1 MLLFLL
7 STFHKL
13 TCQETPVC
21 QKALVCQEAPVCLES
36 PVCQD
41 TLCFW
46 NYDLSRHANLSRYS
60 NRLRTLWSV
69 KTLQLVKTKYTVQ
82 TICIGIWTFANCIW
96 PFSCW
101 LTAADMQMPKCKI
114 PITYC
119 KILIAYCKLL
129 QTKWP
134 NNISISS
141 QFSYELDSIELHS
154 CFGVSLNFWKSFHVF
169 PHFQLKDVSIFRPAS
184 NPCLKLEDE
193 PAWRAQCAMTLFFK
207 DGSWIKNLNCFCA
220 FQKQSCPIP
229 YAKRGA

>member
-82 TICIGIWTFANCIW
+82 TICIGIWTFENCIW

-101 LTAADMQMPKCKI
+101 LNAADMQMPKCKI

-141 QFSYELDSIELHS
+141 QFSYELDSKELHS
-154 CFGVSLNFWKSFHVF
+154 CSL
-169 PHFQLKDVSIFRPAS
+169 
-184 NPCLKLEDE
+184 
-193 PAWRAQCAMTLFFK
+193 TLI
-207 DGSWIKNLNCFCA
+207 GCMLS
-220 FQKQSCPIP
+220 QKQLDQILCSLSFVLRLTKDWMIITIL
-229 YAKRGA
+229 YQ